1 MRLPQF
7 IYTTTFRW
15 ALTVTAV
22 LAIFVAVLFGFMRDV
37 CAGRETGRQQ
47 QPCS

>member
-1 MRLPQF
+1 MDSHGGGCAA
-7 IYTTTFRW
+7 
-15 ALTVTAV
+15 ALRRG
-22 LAIFVAVLFGFMRDV
+22 IEHHPHIDIAVLFGFMRDV